1 MKRILIVKNSNC
13 FKITK
18 LKFVVFVM
26 IDFYFSLIYC
36 YILDSFINEITKN
49 RFNKTLFDID
59 FIYTK

>member
-1 MKRILIVKNSNC
+1 MKKILIVKNSNC

-26 IDFYFSLIYC
+26 IDFHFSLIYC